1 MLEDGLSDAF
11 NKVRMGICAEKTFSE
26 YSISRKEQDEY
37 ALESYR
43 RAQHAWKV
51 ILIT

>member
-1 MLEDGLSDAF
+1 MFEDGLNDAF
-11 NKVRMGICAEKTFSE
+11 TKLKMGVCAEKTFSE

-43 RAQHAWKV
+43 RAHHAWKV
-51 ILIT
+51 IFIT